1 MNLYYDGK
9 SFKLN
14 AETKYSE
21 SQIWLRLSNGASI
34 EITHEQDGIPE
45 EDYFFSFRLHCSNE
59 EKDKYKETCGVITTS
74 CFDELWEVQECLRF
88 TLEVLKSAGVVLD
101 LTETVW
107 YTINI
112 RRIIKCLFIM
122 AAEWLYNIL
131 KLE

>member
-9 SFKLN
+9 SLKLN

-21 SQIWLRLSNGASI
+21 SQIWLRLSNSASI

-45 EDYFFSFRLHCSNE
+45 EDYFFSFRLHCSDE

-88 TLEVLKSAGVVLD
+88 TLFIDERRCEALCIAMK
-101 LTETVW
+101 ER
-107 YTINI
+107 INMLQQI
-112 RRIIKCLFIM
+112 ANK
-122 AAEWLYNIL
+122 
-131 KLE
+131 